1 MLLVLQATLELNSED
16 KELVAMMMKKEER
29 NTMGQE

>member
-1 MLLVLQATLELNSED
+1 MLLVLQDTLELNSED
-16 KELVAMMMKKEER
+16 KELVAMTMKKEER